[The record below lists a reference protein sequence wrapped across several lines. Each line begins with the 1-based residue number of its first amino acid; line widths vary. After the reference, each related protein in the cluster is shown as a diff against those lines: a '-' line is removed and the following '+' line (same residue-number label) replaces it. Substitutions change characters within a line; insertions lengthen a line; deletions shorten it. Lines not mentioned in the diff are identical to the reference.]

1 MANRRYTEGSTEVQG
16 FTSVGLN
23 NFAYNYNVSLA
34 HTSVIHITVIA
45 TNAAGLRREAH
56 AEDLLVDLTA
66 PDIRFVNDGIGSD
79 IDAQTTEEVSANWEV
94 NDAESG
100 IDVCEWAV
108 GYQPYGNEIQTFQ
121 QLASGVKRISK
132 VFSSGQVS
140 MQMIHVTLR
149 CKNEA
154 GLQSSKSSNG
164 VKISSLPPNTTS
176 AEVQILPHSLTEYNP
191 RYHYQGD
198 TSSIRVKW
206 TGFEDLTGLDSYLLT
221 LQSHGKSTLISKS
234 IIAENQD
241 ISYCLFEG
249 LDISNGNYSAS
260 VNAVNKMYLR
270 STQVSSQI
278 VISQMSPLLIVNF

>member
-1 MANRRYTEGSTEVQG
+1 
-16 FTSVGLN
+16 
-23 NFAYNYNVSLA
+23 
-34 HTSVIHITVIA
+34 
-45 TNAAGLRREAH
+45 
-56 AEDLLVDLTA
+56 
-66 PDIRFVNDGIGSD
+66 
-79 IDAQTTEEVSANWEV
+79 
-94 NDAESG
+94 
-100 IDVCEWAV
+100 
-108 GYQPYGNEIQTFQ
+108 
-121 QLASGVKRISK
+121 
-132 VFSSGQVS
+132 
-140 MQMIHVTLR
+140 MIHVTLR

-176 AEVQILPHSLTEYNP
+176 AEVQILPHTLTEYNP

-206 TGFEDLTGLDSYLLT
+206 TGFEDLSGLDSYLLT
-221 LQSHGKSTLISKS
+221 LQSHDKSTLISKS

-241 ISYCLFEG
+241 MSFCLLEG

-278 VISQMSPLLIVNF
+278 VISQKTPLLIENPNLLMDLNNRTITASWKDHFKYLQPNILCKVSGNILGGTDIIQWQETKNTFLEFQLPPKIKSVKALTGYISVRGVSANGMTTSVNAAVKL